1 MAQALVESAIANN
14 KIMGK
19 RSSNKIEKGDESRG
33 ALVFPFFFSTS
44 TNLSLSPPLPP
55 SPSLS
60 LANAVFSKSYCPYC
74 VKAKDA
80 IRSALGQPGVA
91 ATTVWELDERPNDG
105 AEIQAVLGKITGAT
119 TVPRVFVNGQF
130 LGGGDDTARAAKDG
144 TLVKL
149 AREAGIAV

>member
-1 MAQALVESAIANN
+1 MKAEGHWS
-14 KIMGK
+14 
-19 RSSNKIEKGDESRG
+19 
-33 ALVFPFFFSTS
+33 FPFFSQPQPTS
-44 TNLSLSPPLPP
+44 LSLSPPLPP

>member
-19 RSSNKIEKGDESRG
+19 KEERKEKQAEQATEGRPHRLSS
-33 ALVFPFFFSTS
+33 V
-44 TNLSLSPPLPP
+44 LSQPPLCYSFLQP
-55 SPSLS
+55 SI
-60 LANAVFSKSYCPYC
+60 AVFSKSYCPYC

-91 ATTVWELDERPNDG
+91 ATTVWELDERPSDG

-119 TVPRVFVNGQF
+119 TVPRVFVGGKF
-130 LGGGDDTARAAKDG
+130 LGGGDDTARAARDG

-149 AREAGIAV
+149 AREAGVAGV

>member
-14 KIMGK
+14 KIM
-19 RSSNKIEKGDESRG
+19 
-33 ALVFPFFFSTS
+33 
-44 TNLSLSPPLPP
+44 
-55 SPSLS
+55 
-60 LANAVFSKSYCPYC
+60 VFSKSYCPYC

-91 ATTVWELDERPNDG
+91 ATTVWELDERPSDG

-119 TVPRVFVNGQF
+119 TVPRVFVGGKF
-130 LGGGDDTARAAKDG
+130 LGGGDDTARAARDG

-149 AREAGIAV
+149 AREAGVAGV